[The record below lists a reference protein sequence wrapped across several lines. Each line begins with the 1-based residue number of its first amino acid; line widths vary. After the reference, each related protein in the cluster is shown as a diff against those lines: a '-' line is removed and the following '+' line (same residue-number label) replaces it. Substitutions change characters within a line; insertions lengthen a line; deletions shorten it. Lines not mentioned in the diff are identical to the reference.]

1 MWARDEEIVK
11 LLTHGQND
19 CLYKEWAKNPS
30 KPCEFYHIYCLCRSF
45 KKIKH
50 FSVSALSFQWVYLQR
65 LTKEN
70 HDKLAIWLVNALLKK
85 CKLISD
91 WLLSFTRI
99 QLRQLKWATR
109 NEDIVART
117 PSFVRSNYI
126 ITWNVLKRKENKDK
140 LPLKLN

>member
-1 MWARDEEIVK
+1 
-11 LLTHGQND
+11 
-19 CLYKEWAKNPS
+19 
-30 KPCEFYHIYCLCRSF
+30 
-45 KKIKH
+45 
-50 FSVSALSFQWVYLQR
+50 
-65 LTKEN
+65 
-70 HDKLAIWLVNALLKK
+70 LVNALLKK

-99 QLRQLKWATR
+99 QLRPLKWATR